1 MAFEQELEVA
11 KSFAAKAAVE
21 ILEHYDREIVAEE
34 KVGVDSFAEPVTA
47 ADRAASRIIVE
58 GLAAAFPDDAI
69 LSEEEVDIPSVRL
82 GRERVWIIDPI
93 DGTAGFVRK
102 DGDFGVQIG
111 LAEKGKAVVGVVLL
125 PFHGISYYATAGGG
139 SFKETADLTEQLHT
153 STETDYSRMYMAVSR
168 NHPSAKIRTVL
179 QSLGVAGEM
188 NRGSVGLKIGLIAE
202 RTCDLYIHL
211 SPRTKLW
218 DTCAPQIILEEA
230 GGRLT
235 DLFGEEFRY
244 DIEDLQNHGGIC
256 ATNGAAHEQTIERLR
271 PILNEFGRLKYRSKA
286 GN

>member
-1 MAFEQELEVA
+1 MELEKELEIA
-11 KSFAAKAAVE
+11 KDLARRASEE
-21 ILEHYDREIVAEE
+21 ILEHYGREIVAEE
-34 KVGVDSFAEPVTA
+34 KMGVDRHYEPVTA

-58 GLAAAFPDDAI
+58 GLAEAFPDDGI
-69 LSEEEVDIPSVRL
+69 LSEEEEDVVAVRL

-102 DGDFGVQIG
+102 DGDFAVQIG
-111 LAEKGKAVVGVVLL
+111 LAKDGEPVVGVVLL
-125 PFHGISYYATAGGG
+125 PFHGITYYATAGGG
-139 SFKETADLTEQLHT
+139 SFKESSAGTERLHA
-153 STETDYSRMYMAVSR
+153 SNETDYSKMFMAVSR
-168 NHPSAKIRTVL
+168 NHPSSKIRTVL
-179 QSLGVAGEM
+179 NSLGVAGEM

-202 RTCDLYIHL
+202 QSCDLYIHL

-230 GGRLT
+230 GGKLT
-235 DLFGEEFRY
+235 DLFGERFRY

-256 ATNGAAHEQTIERLR
+256 ATNGAAHEETIERLR
-271 PILNEFGRLKYRSKA
+271 PILNEFGRLKYRSK